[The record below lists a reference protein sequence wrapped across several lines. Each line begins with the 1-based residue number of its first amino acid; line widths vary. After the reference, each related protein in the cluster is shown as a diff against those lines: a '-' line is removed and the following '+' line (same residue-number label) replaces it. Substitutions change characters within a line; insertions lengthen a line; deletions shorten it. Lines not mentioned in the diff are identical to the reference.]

1 MARQVKL
8 IDIHIQVYL
17 LKESFVNLKDL
28 LKKRA
33 IKDWAFM
40 YILVGFPQSSKKKLS
55 CMTIYAVF
63 VWPKLQV
70 SVA

>member
-1 MARQVKL
+1 MNKLLSMNFMARQVKL

-17 LKESFVNLKDL
+17 LKEIFDNLKDL

-40 YILVGFPQSSKKKLS
+40 YILVGFPQNS
-55 CMTIYAVF
+55 
-63 VWPKLQV
+63 
-70 SVA
+70 